1 MTSWRL
7 SALGASGRAN
17 QKLRGALL
25 PIPAPWAGAYQARG
39 VIYGSPGTTRIP
51 APSPVPQADAG
62 MVAQAQTGIIGEP
75 SSKFSWWLPGIY
87 YSPEVW
93 KPHVSYFS
101 DNQMPVPAI
110 DPRGLPGVVMPGP
123 VMLGQ
128 QQVNNPRVAPK
139 YANRRAS
146 RG

>member
-1 MTSWRL
+1 MSSWRL

-25 PIPAPWAGAYQARG
+25 PVPPGQAMGFQARG
-39 VIYGSPGTTRIP
+39 VIMGSPGTTQIP
-51 APSPVPQADAG
+51 APAPFCKTDESL
-62 MVAQAQTGIIGEP
+62 VAQAQTGIIGEP
-75 SSKFSWWLPGIY
+75 STKFSWWLPGVY
-87 YSPEVW
+87 YSPSVW

-123 VMLGQ
+123 VMIGQ
-128 QQVNNPRVAPK
+128 KQVLQPRVAPK